1 MYSLCSY
8 GCLLQQI
15 PTQKMYAT
23 RTDQIEIHRI
33 NMFNL
38 FFSWAVISVASQQSP
53 SRKRKGQTSATMI
66 PYIIFLVAHWL
77 RCLLSFI
84 VCIQSSNKHED
95 PSCFCHGPNYPNYFY
110 TPHVASQSVYLSITL
125 TLELFPTQWS
135 YWSVLI
141 MSLYRE
147 RERERAV
154 WINMNCLLYFK

>member
-23 RTDQIEIHRI
+23 WKDQIEIHHI

-53 SRKRKGQTSATMI
+53 SRKIERADISNND
-66 PYIIFLVAHWL
+66 PYIIFIGAHWL
-77 RCLLSFI
+77 RCLFSFI

-95 PSCFCHGPNYPNYFY
+95 PLCFCHGPNYPNYFY
-110 TPHVASQSVYLSITL
+110 TSHVASKSLYLSITL
-125 TLELFPTQWS
+125 DSWTWELQHELVNHT
-135 YWSVLI
+135 VELLI
-141 MSLYRE
+141 SSNN
-147 RERERAV
+147 V
-154 WINMNCLLYFK
+154 IV